1 MNNLQINQV
10 LLERKQQILL
20 SSILKSEFNQDLKIE
35 VAQLNNVLMKLGYRL
50 SYNLTQYLMMT
61 TKEYILEVKVFLLK
75 KIREMVGYAR
85 EMKPLFPN
93 FPQVVSS
100 MDVVDIIIFNIIYAD
115 LGFDRDAFD
124 EVLNLF
130 GIVEDE
136 IKEEDKNISSNLKV
150 IDIASLEDLQ
160 NLIIDMINSK
170 TVYSKQ
176 DKEDLE
182 VLFEYYVFDI
192 KQILPEKIYFK
203 ENMVY
208 IIKLFVVKGVDIKE
222 FSYLLKT
229 YTDILRLAVELS
241 DGDTSLSQK
250 TRFKN
255 FTRRERKILLQLFD
269 NCKVNLEDM
278 LRHRQMYLRLGEKI
292 HPGEYRE
299 KYPKAFKV
307 FDMLRNN
314 EDEIKR
320 NTFNHKKEMHFKN
333 KDIPKILN
341 LLESRPG
348 EFARSLNRV
357 LTSSENLHEDSFK
370 VIDRFIKL
378 ADNVPIATLL
388 SLQEYFL
395 HRNDLE
401 SYRVFYP
408 KGNISKVYA
417 LENNLQELDENLC
430 SYAATSIQNKIIEI
444 LSKKEPLG
452 KVFIDKN
459 LEKYVAPLKMRDT
472 SKTLMP
478 MERGTRIDIENKKIR
493 LFLHWVE
500 NTRNTDLD
508 LSIVLYDE
516 DFYEIDDVSY
526 MNLKTNGCVHSG
538 DVRSAPAPKGG
549 TEYVDINLDKINE
562 QCRYISV
569 CINAYTHEKFYELQE
584 CFVGYMDLNKKL
596 KTAYNPSCVKFKAD
610 LTSETTVSLPF
621 IIDIASHQI
630 VWCDIEY
637 TSLGDINNIITN
649 SNRNTMVVKSILDT
663 YKPKMEKLAR
673 LNAIA
678 RGVVVDD
685 ISEAD
690 IIFTDKKDNLV
701 DAIQNARIITPFDTE
716 IISSELL

>member
-1 MNNLQINQV
+1 
-10 LLERKQQILL
+10 
-20 SSILKSEFNQDLKIE
+20 
-35 VAQLNNVLMKLGYRL
+35 
-50 SYNLTQYLMMT
+50 
-61 TKEYILEVKVFLLK
+61 
-75 KIREMVGYAR
+75 MVGYAR

-124 EVLNLF
+124 KVLNLF

-182 VLFEYYVFDI
+182 VLFEYYAFDI

-299 KYPKAFKV
+299 KYPKAFKA

-320 NTFNHKKEMHFKN
+320 NTFNHKKEMY
-333 KDIPKILN
+333 
-341 LLESRPG
+341 
-348 EFARSLNRV
+348 
-357 LTSSENLHEDSFK
+357 
-370 VIDRFIKL
+370 FI
-378 ADNVPIATLL
+378 
-388 SLQEYFL
+388 
-395 HRNDLE
+395 R
-401 SYRVFYP
+401 
-408 KGNISKVYA
+408 
-417 LENNLQELDENLC
+417 
-430 SYAATSIQNKIIEI
+430 
-444 LSKKEPLG
+444 
-452 KVFIDKN
+452 
-459 LEKYVAPLKMRDT
+459 
-472 SKTLMP
+472 
-478 MERGTRIDIENKKIR
+478 
-493 LFLHWVE
+493 
-500 NTRNTDLD
+500 
-508 LSIVLYDE
+508 
-516 DFYEIDDVSY
+516 
-526 MNLKTNGCVHSG
+526 
-538 DVRSAPAPKGG
+538 
-549 TEYVDINLDKINE
+549 
-562 QCRYISV
+562 
-569 CINAYTHEKFYELQE
+569 
-584 CFVGYMDLNKKL
+584 
-596 KTAYNPSCVKFKAD
+596 
-610 LTSETTVSLPF
+610 
-621 IIDIASHQI
+621 
-630 VWCDIEY
+630 
-637 TSLGDINNIITN
+637 
-649 SNRNTMVVKSILDT
+649 
-663 YKPKMEKLAR
+663 
-673 LNAIA
+673 
-678 RGVVVDD
+678 
-685 ISEAD
+685 
-690 IIFTDKKDNLV
+690 
-701 DAIQNARIITPFDTE
+701 
-716 IISSELL
+716 

>member
-10 LLERKQQILL
+10 LLKRKQQILP
-20 SSILKSEFNQDLKIE
+20 SSILKGEFNQDLKIE

-124 EVLNLF
+124 KVLNLF

-182 VLFEYYVFDI
+182 VLFEYYAFDI

-208 IIKLFVVKGVDIKE
+208 IIKLFVIKGVDIKE

-299 KYPKAFKV
+299 KYPKAFKA

-320 NTFNHKKEMHFKN
+320 NTFNHKKEMYFKN
-333 KDIPKILN
+333 RDISKILEV
-341 LLESRPG
+341 LESRPG

-370 VIDRFIKL
+370 IIDRFIKL

-417 LENNLQELDENLC
+417 LENNLQDYLNW
-430 SYAATSIQNKIIEI
+430 EI
-444 LSKKEPLG
+444 T
-452 KVFIDKN
+452 KV
-459 LEKYVAPLKMRDT
+459 
-472 SKTLMP
+472 
-478 MERGTRIDIENKKIR
+478 
-493 LFLHWVE
+493 
-500 NTRNTDLD
+500 
-508 LSIVLYDE
+508 
-516 DFYEIDDVSY
+516 
-526 MNLKTNGCVHSG
+526 
-538 DVRSAPAPKGG
+538 
-549 TEYVDINLDKINE
+549 
-562 QCRYISV
+562 
-569 CINAYTHEKFYELQE
+569 
-584 CFVGYMDLNKKL
+584 
-596 KTAYNPSCVKFKAD
+596 
-610 LTSETTVSLPF
+610 
-621 IIDIASHQI
+621 
-630 VWCDIEY
+630 
-637 TSLGDINNIITN
+637 
-649 SNRNTMVVKSILDT
+649 
-663 YKPKMEKLAR
+663 
-673 LNAIA
+673 
-678 RGVVVDD
+678 
-685 ISEAD
+685 
-690 IIFTDKKDNLV
+690 
-701 DAIQNARIITPFDTE
+701 
-716 IISSELL
+716 

>member
-1 MNNLQINQV
+1 MNNLQINEV
-10 LLERKQQILL
+10 LLKRKQQILP
-20 SSILKSEFNQDLKIE
+20 SSILKGEFNQDLKIE

-124 EVLNLF
+124 KVLNLF

-160 NLIIDMINSK
+160 NLITDMINSK

-182 VLFEYYVFDI
+182 VLFEYYVLDI

-320 NTFNHKKEMHFKN
+320 NTFNHKKEMYFKN
-333 KDIPKILN
+333 
-341 LLESRPG
+341 
-348 EFARSLNRV
+348 
-357 LTSSENLHEDSFK
+357 
-370 VIDRFIKL
+370 
-378 ADNVPIATLL
+378 
-388 SLQEYFL
+388 
-395 HRNDLE
+395 
-401 SYRVFYP
+401 
-408 KGNISKVYA
+408 
-417 LENNLQELDENLC
+417 
-430 SYAATSIQNKIIEI
+430 
-444 LSKKEPLG
+444 
-452 KVFIDKN
+452 
-459 LEKYVAPLKMRDT
+459 
-472 SKTLMP
+472 
-478 MERGTRIDIENKKIR
+478 
-493 LFLHWVE
+493 
-500 NTRNTDLD
+500 
-508 LSIVLYDE
+508 
-516 DFYEIDDVSY
+516 
-526 MNLKTNGCVHSG
+526 
-538 DVRSAPAPKGG
+538 
-549 TEYVDINLDKINE
+549 
-562 QCRYISV
+562 RYIS
-569 CINAYTHEKFYELQE
+569 K
-584 CFVGYMDLNKKL
+584 
-596 KTAYNPSCVKFKAD
+596 
-610 LTSETTVSLPF
+610 
-621 IIDIASHQI
+621 
-630 VWCDIEY
+630 
-637 TSLGDINNIITN
+637 
-649 SNRNTMVVKSILDT
+649 IL
-663 YKPKMEKLAR
+663 
-673 LNAIA
+673 
-678 RGVVVDD
+678 
-685 ISEAD
+685 
-690 IIFTDKKDNLV
+690 
-701 DAIQNARIITPFDTE
+701 
-716 IISSELL
+716 